1 MITVF
6 SLEQFTVPSV
16 SGQCCPPIDSF
27 IIEKITTTGNRGV
40 IFGGKVT
47 VSGDRTTSTNS
58 VYIFSV
64 THSIIV
70 SCIYFVVLY
79 STVISLEDILCCT
92 HINCI
97 LCIIILNIHKT
108 LILHKIF
115 S

>member
-16 SGQCCPPIDSF
+16 SGQCCPPTDSF

-40 IFGGKVT
+40 MFGGLVT
-47 VSGDRTTSTNS
+47 VNGDESTSTNS

-70 SCIYFVVLY
+70 SCI
-79 STVISLEDILCCT
+79 
-92 HINCI
+92 
-97 LCIIILNIHKT
+97 
-108 LILHKIF
+108 IF
-115 S
+115 CYIV